1 MKHDARPLRRSAARF
16 TALALP
22 FLLMSCGSPL
32 VKPGPA
38 VAAGRIAV
46 DTPIAWTRINGLHGE
61 MWTVDGALL
70 DRVEFYS
77 DVRDGEHVFKSRRAT
92 KAKPD
97 GPFFHPGM
105 DGPALAQLVADALAG
120 LGAVKPELTGLRPA
134 KFGRHDAVRFELRLS
149 NELGLIYRGSALL
162 AEVDGKLDVVLFL
175 APEEH
180 YYDAFLPSV
189 DAMLKSAHPR

>member
-1 MKHDARPLRRSAARF
+1 MRTSAARL
-16 TALALP
+16 TLLALP

-46 DTPIAWTRINGLHGE
+46 DTPIAWTRVDGLHGE

-77 DVRDGEHVFKSRRAT
+77 GVRDGEHVFKTRRAT
-92 KAKPD
+92 PAKPD

-120 LGAVKPELTGLRPA
+120 LGAVKPELSGLRPA
-134 KFGRHDAVRFELRLS
+134 KFGANEAIRFELSLS
-149 NELGLIYRGSALL
+149 NDEGLFYRGSALL
-162 AEVDGKLDVVLFL
+162 AEVDGKLDVILFL
-175 APEEH
+175 APAEH
-180 YYDAFLPSV
+180 YYDAFFPSV